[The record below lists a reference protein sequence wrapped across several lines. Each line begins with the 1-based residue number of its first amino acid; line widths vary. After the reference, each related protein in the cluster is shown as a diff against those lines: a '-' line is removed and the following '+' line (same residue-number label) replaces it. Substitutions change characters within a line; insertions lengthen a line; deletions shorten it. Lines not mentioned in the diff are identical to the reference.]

1 MEKIIKLH
9 SRGGVENYLKMMK
22 KPDGE
27 ESKTYLLKTSMPTL
41 RIGYVDDKHKFIDP
55 SGGPMIVE
63 GSLLEEANAKVKS
76 IVFVTG
82 FGHTITFE

>member
-9 SRGGVENYLKMMK
+9 SRGGIENYLKMMK

-27 ESKTYLLKTSMPTL
+27 ESKTYLLKTSMPTP

-76 IVFVTG
+76 IDFVTG
-82 FGHTITFE
+82 FGHTVTFE

>member
-1 MEKIIKLH
+1 MEKVIKLH
-9 SRGGVENYLKMMK
+9 SRCGVENYLKMMR

-27 ESKTYLLKTSMPTL
+27 ESKTYLLKTGIPTL
-41 RIGYVDDKHKFIDP
+41 RVGFINDRHKFIVP
-55 SGGPMIVE
+55 FGGPMIVE
-63 GSLLEEANAKVKS
+63 GSLLEEADAKVKS